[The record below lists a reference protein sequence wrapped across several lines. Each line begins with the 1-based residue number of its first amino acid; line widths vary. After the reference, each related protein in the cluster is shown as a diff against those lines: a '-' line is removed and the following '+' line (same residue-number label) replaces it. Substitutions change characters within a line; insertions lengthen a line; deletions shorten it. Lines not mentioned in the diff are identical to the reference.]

1 MVAPTGDTRKEG
13 MTSRRMLLRMGL
25 LFVVCILG
33 IAILLLRFN
42 QNMGPE
48 RYLYNVD
55 FRAFYSAGQM
65 LLAGVGAD
73 FYDPITQ
80 YSWQSKFVE
89 MSSLSQ
95 LLVFLNPPFIA
106 APFALVAMLPM
117 PAAYLAWAIVN
128 VTLLAIVCY
137 LLVEMLADA
146 GHHTQYAVLVL
157 TVLFLPVIV
166 TLMQGQLSFLL
177 MIGSLM
183 SWRAFHAGKELESG
197 LWLGLLLV
205 KPQLALVPALVMLWQ
220 RRWRALAGLM
230 LAGAVS
236 LAISLPLVGWSG
248 LKGWLRGMAVAS
260 GWGDMYGIHPQRTYT
275 WRGILHRLMG
285 TDSAGEVMI
294 WWLAG
299 SMMALALLFWVWRR
313 RVGVKIPPSDIQWAL
328 LVIVMLFVSPHTYIH
343 DLSLLLI
350 PGALIARYVVRRRR
364 GVG

>member
-1 MVAPTGDTRKEG
+1 MAASPSSTHRETAL
-13 MTSRRMLLRMGL
+13 RRRSLPRMAM

-33 IAILLLRFN
+33 IAVFLLRFN

-73 FYDPITQ
+73 FYDPMTQ
-80 YSWQSKFVE
+80 YLWQSKFVE

-95 LLVFLNPPFIA
+95 LLVFLNPPFVVV
-106 APFALVAMLPM
+106 PFALVAMLPM
-117 PAAYLAWAIVN
+117 SAAYLVWATVN
-128 VTLLAIVCY
+128 VILLAIVCY

-146 GHHTQYAVLVL
+146 GHRAQYAVLVL
-157 TVLFLPVIV
+157 AVLFLPVIV

-177 MIGSLM
+177 MIGLLM
-183 SWRAFHAGKELESG
+183 SWRAFQAGKELESG

-220 RRWRALAGLM
+220 RQWRALAGLT

-236 LAISLPLVGWSG
+236 LAISLFLVGWSG
-248 LKGWLRGMAVAS
+248 LKGWARGMAVAS

-275 WRGILHRLMG
+275 WRGILHRLLG
-285 TDSAGEVMI
+285 TDNAGEVMI

-299 SMMALALLFWVWRR
+299 SMVALALLFWVWRR

>member
-1 MVAPTGDTRKEG
+1 
-13 MTSRRMLLRMGL
+13 MTSQRTLLRMGL
-25 LFVVCILG
+25 LFVMCILG
-33 IAILLLRFN
+33 ITILLLRFC

-65 LLAGVGAD
+65 LLAGVGVD
-73 FYDPITQ
+73 FYDPMTQ

-89 MSSLSQ
+89 MSSPAQ
-95 LLVFLNPPFIA
+95 LLVFLNPPFVAI
-106 APFALVAMLPM
+106 PFALVAMLPM

-137 LLVEMLADA
+137 LLVEILADA
-146 GHHTQYAVLVL
+146 GHRAQYAVLVL
-157 TVLFLPVIV
+157 TLLFLPVIV

-177 MIGSLM
+177 MIGVLM
-183 SWRAFHAGKELESG
+183 SWRAFQAGKELESG

-220 RRWRALAGLM
+220 RQWRALAGLT

-236 LAISLPLVGWSG
+236 LVTSLPLVGWSG

-260 GWGDMYGIHPQRTYT
+260 GWGDMYGIHPQSTYT

-285 TDSAGEVMI
+285 TNDAGEVMI

-299 SMMALALLFWVWRR
+299 SMVALALLLWVWRK
-313 RVGVKIPPSDIQWAL
+313 RVGVRTPHSDIQWAL
-328 LVIVMLFVSPHTYIH
+328 LVIVMLFVSPHAYVH

-350 PGALIARYVVRRRR
+350 PGALIVRYVIYKRS
-364 GVG
+364 GAG